1 MKEKV
6 TNPSVTRMTLQIF
19 DIFPI
24 IKNLNEKI
32 KTISEFI
39 PLKVYVA
46 WYSFFCHP
54 KNTPINHNVALS
66 DMFF

>member
-39 PLKVYVA
+39 ILKVYVA
-46 WYSFFCHP
+46 
-54 KNTPINHNVALS
+54 
-66 DMFF
+66 